1 MKLLVINYPR
11 SESDDMRLEII
22 ADVLTLTRRGTLNV
36 LSVVTSGISLSG
48 IRGCGLA
55 LLLVRFLPKSNRSA
69 VCRGAQF
76 QKQESGR
83 VR

>member
-11 SESDDMRLEII
+11 SESDDMRFEII
-22 ADVLTLTRRGTLNV
+22 ADVLTLTRHGTLNV

-55 LLLVRFLPKSNRSA
+55 L
-69 VCRGAQF
+69 
-76 QKQESGR
+76 
-83 VR
+83 